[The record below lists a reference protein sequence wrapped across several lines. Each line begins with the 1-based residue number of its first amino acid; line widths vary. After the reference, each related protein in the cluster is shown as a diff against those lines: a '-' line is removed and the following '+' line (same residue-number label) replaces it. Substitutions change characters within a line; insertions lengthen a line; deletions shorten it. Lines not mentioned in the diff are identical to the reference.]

1 MIGLLSA
8 APTMTFINWK
18 RAGGSPTD
26 KAVARVQRYLWTEV
40 VLFSL
45 LPAFAAAMARGYGG
59 F

>member
-1 MIGLLSA
+1 
-8 APTMTFINWK
+8 MTFITWK

-40 VLFSL
+40 VLVFHLS
-45 LPAFAAAMARGYGG
+45 PAFAAAMARGYGG